1 MRTNIIEILKSLSTA
16 QSIISPQIGMHQQQV
31 AYLVYKIAK
40 KLGLSQIDRTKM
52 IAAGLLHDI
61 GALSFQE
68 KKEVLFE
75 TAVDINAHAY
85 RGAYL
90 VENLYPK
97 EPIAP
102 IVKYHHYLW
111 DNGSIISKN
120 PHIPLESQMLHLAD
134 RICSLILNSK
144 FILSQVDGI
153 KKVVSENKGK
163 TFVPEF
169 VDAFLE
175 ISGQESLWLDLISDD
190 PVAKIELDYITNM
203 DVSIDDLVEL
213 SKIYA
218 HLIDFGSPFT
228 ATHSSSVAHVA
239 KKLSELLFFTET
251 ECKKMLIAGYLHDLG
266 KLTVPSAILEKQSAL
281 TPEEFDVIRSH
292 TYYTYQLL
300 DKIKSFDEIKC
311 WAAYHHE
318 RIDGKGY
325 PFHLSESELSLGSRI
340 MAVSD
345 VFSALQEKRPYKEA
359 MSREKTCMI
368 LRNMVK
374 SGALDAKVVGFLIDN
389 YPLLSDVCAKAG
401 NTANEEYHFLYQIG
415 V

>member
-52 IAAGLLHDI
+52 IASGLLHDI

-90 VENLYPK
+90 VKNLYPK

-102 IVKYHHYLW
+102 IIRYHHYPW
-111 DNGSIISKN
+111 NNGELITKY
-120 PHIPLESQMLHLAD
+120 PDIPLESQMLHLAD
-134 RICSLILNSK
+134 RICSLILDST
-144 FILSQVDGI
+144 FILSQVDRI
-153 KKVVSENKGK
+153 KNAISQNRGT

-175 ISGQESLWLDLISDD
+175 IADQESLWLDLISDD
-190 PVAKIELDYITNM
+190 PVSKIELDYITSM
-203 DVSIDDLVEL
+203 EVSIDDLVEL
-213 SKIYA
+213 SKIYS

-239 KKLSELLFFTET
+239 QKLSELLFFTET
-251 ECKKMLIAGYLHDLG
+251 ECKNMLIAGYLHDLG
-266 KLTVPSAILEKQSAL
+266 KLTVPNTILEKQSAL
-281 TPEEFDVIRSH
+281 SAEEFDIIRSH

-300 DKIKSFDEIKC
+300 DKIKSFEEIKC

-345 VFSALQEKRPYKEA
+345 VFSALQEERPYKEA

-368 LRNMVK
+368 LQNMVK
-374 SGALDAKVVGFLIDN
+374 SGALDAKVVDFLITN
-389 YPLLSDVCAKAG
+389 YQLLSEVCANAG
-401 NTANEEYHFLYQIG
+401 NAANKEYNYLYQIG